1 MLSSSTLLALRGAET
16 MRPRHDPA
24 ATTSGRVSNTPQSNP
39 TVPVCGTMSG
49 IDRVDLALIAD
60 EARRM
65 SLPHV
70 VNLFDRSNG
79 LSNVFGPF
87 DTGVDALRFADE
99 LIESLAEASPAG
111 FEATVIPLEAPE

>member
-1 MLSSSTLLALRGAET
+1 
-16 MRPRHDPA
+16 
-24 ATTSGRVSNTPQSNP
+24 
-39 TVPVCGTMSG
+39 MSG

-87 DTGVDALRFADE
+87 DTWVDALRFADE